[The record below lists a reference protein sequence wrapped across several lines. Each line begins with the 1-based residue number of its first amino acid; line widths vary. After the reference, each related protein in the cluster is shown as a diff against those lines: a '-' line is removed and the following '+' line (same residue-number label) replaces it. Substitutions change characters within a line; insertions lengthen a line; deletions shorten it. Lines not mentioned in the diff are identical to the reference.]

1 MGLDIGKLEAEDK
14 MKKVQTELRHVYAQ
28 LAERSRA
35 YERAT
40 DSWLA
45 KFAASK
51 FSGVIFLLFCIGLL
65 AAGAYVGR
73 VL

>member
-1 MGLDIGKLEAEDK
+1 MGSDVEKVEAEDR

-28 LAERSRA
+28 LAEKSRA

-51 FSGVIFLLFCIGLL
+51 FSGVIFLLFCVVLM
-65 AAGAYVGR
+65 AAGAYVGKT
-73 VL
+73 L

>member
-1 MGLDIGKLEAEDK
+1 MGPDVEKVEAEDK

-28 LAERSRA
+28 LAEKSRA

-51 FSGVIFLLFCIGLL
+51 FSGVIFLLFCVALMM
-65 AAGAYVGR
+65 AGAFVGKI
-73 VL
+73 L